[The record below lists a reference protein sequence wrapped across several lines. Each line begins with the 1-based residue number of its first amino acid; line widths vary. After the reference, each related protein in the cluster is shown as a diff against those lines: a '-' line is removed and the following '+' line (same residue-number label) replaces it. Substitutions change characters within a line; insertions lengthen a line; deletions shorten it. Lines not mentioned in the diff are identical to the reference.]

1 MYETQPENSTSNT
14 TYNACLCFKINFWV
28 QMFIGEIN
36 VFEVSGVDSS
46 KRHYN
51 SVIHILSFTLK
62 FQNTTQYYYLIQKL
76 FFHPMCACVE
86 F

>member
-51 SVIHILSFTLK
+51 SVIHIL
-62 FQNTTQYYYLIQKL
+62 
-76 FFHPMCACVE
+76 
-86 F
+86 